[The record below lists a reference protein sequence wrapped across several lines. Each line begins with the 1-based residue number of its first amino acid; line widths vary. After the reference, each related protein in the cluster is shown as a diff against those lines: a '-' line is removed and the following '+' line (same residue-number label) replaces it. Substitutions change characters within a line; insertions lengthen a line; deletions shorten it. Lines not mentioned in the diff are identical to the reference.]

1 VGEGQNTGP
10 GSEDDESEVKPAA
23 TRAGSVVGKYAIVRL
38 LGQGGMGAVYEAR
51 HSELSRRF
59 AVKFLLP
66 EFTSHREVLAR
77 FESEAKAAGG
87 LEHPNLVAVTDV
99 GRAVDGAPYLVMEF
113 LQGEDCAHLL
123 RRLGP
128 LPVVRAADIVLQ
140 VCRGLAVAHKAG
152 IVHRDLKPENLFVT
166 DAGDGSDRVKVLDF
180 GIAQIRSPDRS
191 RLTRTGATM
200 GTANYMSPEQAHGAG
215 DIDSRTDVW
224 SLGVVLYELLSGRK
238 PFEGER
244 FLQVIHQVLDTT
256 PPPLASLRAGLPP
269 NLIALVERAMAKNV
283 AERLPSVAAL
293 ADGLAPFAGRAPSPP
308 IRDVSALAPTQPTPA
323 TVLPRALI
331 EPAKTTGLTS
341 AKSHASEAASP
352 TRRTPIRWAVASL
365 GAAVVVATGAFVA
378 RSGTGAHPTAEAG
391 PAQMTAQGEVKP
403 AVRVAAS
410 AAPVTAPP
418 PALSVAPRGDEAGA
432 QALSELSE
440 QGPDKSVRPA
450 PRPRTPSRPPT
461 LAPAAAPTP
470 APTAPPQSAKGSEV
484 TPPEATHP
492 TKIDR
497 ANPY

>member
-1 VGEGQNTGP
+1 MSGGQDTGP
-10 GSEDDESEVKPAA
+10 GPEDDKPEVEPPN
-23 TRAGSVVGKYAIVRL
+23 TRVGSVVGKYVIARL

-51 HSELSRRF
+51 HSALSRRF

-99 GRAVDGAPYLVMEF
+99 GRATDGAPYLVMEF

-128 LPVVRAADIVLQ
+128 LPVVRAADLVLQ
-140 VCRGLAVAHKAG
+140 ACRGVAVAHRAG

-200 GTANYMSPEQAHGAG
+200 GTAHYMSPEQAHGAA

-256 PPPLASLRAGLPP
+256 PPPLTSLRAGLPP
-269 NLIALVERAMAKNV
+269 DLVALVRRAMTKNV
-283 AERLPSVAAL
+283 AERLPSVAVL
-293 ADGLAPFAGRAPSPP
+293 AEGLALFAGRASTPP
-308 IRDVSALAPTQPTPA
+308 GLEVAALAATQLTPA

-341 AKSHASEAASP
+341 AKSHASEPASP
-352 TRRTPIRWAVASL
+352 TRWTPIRWAAAGL
-365 GAAVVVATGAFVA
+365 GAAAVIVTGALVS
-378 RSGTGAHPTAEAG
+378 RRGTGAHLAAAAG
-391 PAQMTAQGEVKP
+391 PAQMTAQSEVQP
-403 AVRVAAS
+403 AVQAVAS
-410 AAPVTAPP
+410 AAPMTAPP
-418 PALSVAPRGDEAGA
+418 PGPSVAPRGAEAGV
-432 QALSELSE
+432 QAMSELSE
-440 QGPDKSVRPA
+440 QGPDKSVRAA
-450 PRPRTPSRPPT
+450 PRPRAPTRPPT
-461 LAPAAAPTP
+461 VAPAVAPTP
-470 APTAPPQSAKGSEV
+470 AAAAPSQSTKGSEV
-484 TPPEATHP
+484 TRPEATHP